1 MYAVMETG
9 IYNQAKAPIPI
20 KFNKVLSNNVLEDDP
35 KKHRTPLG
43 AGTLLWA
50 NERVTLQPAAKELNY
65 DKLQTTIAIVKTPSG
80 NYNLLMMTLHVPNK
94 LSS

>member
-1 MYAVMETG
+1 M
-9 IYNQAKAPIPI
+9 
-20 KFNKVLSNNVLEDDP
+20 
-35 KKHRTPLG
+35 G

-94 LSS
+94 LSTYDKETWIITIMENAQKRYTLPTLIHVDMNAKLSSMKLLI